1 MLMAVS
7 SAYCVHGQN
16 KLGNFYV
23 TWGYHS
29 DHYTR
34 SNIHF
39 KDNQTDDYNFTLERA
54 KAKDKPDMHD
64 FFHTPLT
71 VPQYSFNLGYFFANK
86 EEWGIEVSW
95 DHLKYVVIDNQTMH
109 LTGDIRG
116 KHFDLDTL
124 VTPGFVHFEHTN
136 GNNYGM
142 VSVVKR
148 FPLFRGKYNR
158 VYRLS
163 LLTKAGV
170 GGLVPKTDSYIMGNH
185 NDGPFRLSVLRA
197 HCVMTSTDS
206 FILKEVLKALLLI
219 ILQRKFMKKEE
230 QITLFSLCNIFGL
243 EASIFHYRNK
253 LIACRRSRG
262 SVFCLAKPNN
272 TILLIHTNT
281 NSFPLSFAPHP
292 FINN

>member
-16 KLGNFYV
+16 KIGNFYV

-64 FFHTPLT
+64 FFHTALT

-109 LTGDIRG
+109 MVGDIRG
-116 KHFDLDTL
+116 QHFDLDTL

-163 LLTKAGV
+163 VLTKAGI

-185 NDGPFRLSVLRA
+185 NDGPFRLSGFVVGVSGALRYDFYRFFYVEGSIKGA
-197 HCVMTSTDS
+197 FADYTSAKVYEKGRANHT
-206 FILKEVLKALLLI
+206 F
-219 ILQRKFMKKEE
+219 
-230 QITLFSLCNIFGL
+230 FSLQYIWSGGINI
-243 EASIFHYRNK
+243 
-253 LIACRRSRG
+253 
-262 SVFCLAKPNN
+262 
-272 TILLIHTNT
+272 
-281 NSFPLSFAPHP
+281 PLSR
-292 FINN
+292 